1 MMKDKEFVREVKTL
15 DFVDEVINGGETFHI
30 KNIRMST
37 IISIEK
43 NEFYSLDT
51 RWSSYKGLSN
61 EEKKMLMDIVIPYI
75 STPTEERK
83 DEKRYYVRS
92 KFDNSDYNHLNL
104 SDLGHTYIGNKLES
118 LENQTK
124 FTIDKLKELGIQFDE
139 NDEPYEW
146 TLKEVAE

>member
-1 MMKDKEFVREVKTL
+1 MKDQEFVREVKTL

-92 KFDNSDYNHLNL
+92 KLDDSDYNYL
-104 SDLGHTYIGNKLES
+104 SLFGAGNKHIGHKLES
-118 LENQTK
+118 LENQTE
-124 FTIDKLKELGIQFDE
+124 FTISELKELGIQFDK

-146 TLKEVAE
+146 TLEDVAE